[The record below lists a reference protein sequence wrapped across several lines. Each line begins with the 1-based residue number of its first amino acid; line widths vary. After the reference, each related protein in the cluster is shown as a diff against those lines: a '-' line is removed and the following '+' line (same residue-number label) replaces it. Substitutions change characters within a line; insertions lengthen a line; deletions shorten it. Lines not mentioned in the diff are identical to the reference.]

1 MMATSNKGVVFLLK
15 QFAISVSMV
24 IITLPGSHLL
34 AGERAKDDVTASAM
48 YKTSGAPTQMV
59 QAAVEAETRI
69 KEFFSKADFK
79 EQLFAHFHG
88 NQSAT
93 SAAWNKKAEELKS
106 LILENK
112 FNISIR
118 LVSSYDINYGMSA
131 FAYKGTDG
139 LPQALINKNWLEY
152 GITEEAMV
160 RLIIEQTGF
169 AMDRFLNGNTDTEG
183 NEGKSFANDLTSIY
197 EEPITKGLKSEILDL
212 DGKKIEVELQP

>member
-15 QFAISVSMV
+15 QFVISVTMV

-34 AGERAKDDVTASAM
+34 ASEISIDDAPVSAM
-48 YKTSGAPTQMV
+48 YKTSGAPAQMI
-59 QAAVEAETRI
+59 QAAVEAESRI
-69 KEFFSKADFK
+69 KEIFSKADFK
-79 EQLFAHFHG
+79 ETLFAHFHG
-88 NQSAT
+88 NQSAPN
-93 SAAWNKKAEELKS
+93 ARWNKKAEELKT

-131 FAYKGTDG
+131 FAQKGTDG
-139 LPQALINKNWLEY
+139 IPQALINKNWLEY

-169 AMDRFLNGNTDTEG
+169 AIDRFLNGEVDTDG
-183 NEGKSFANDLTSIY
+183 NEGKSFANELTSIY

-212 DGKKIEVELQP
+212 DGKKIQVELQP

>member
-15 QFAISVSMV
+15 QFAISVTMV

-34 AGERAKDDVTASAM
+34 ASEVSKEDAPVSAM
-48 YKTSGAPTQMV
+48 YKTTDAPVEMM
-59 QAAVEAETRI
+59 QAAVEAESRI
-69 KEFFSKADFK
+69 KEFFSKTDFK
-79 EQLFAHFHG
+79 QNLFAHFNG
-88 NQSAT
+88 NQSAAT
-93 SAAWNKKAEELKS
+93 AEWNKKAEELKT

-112 FNISIR
+112 FTISIR
-118 LVSSYDINYGMSA
+118 LISSYDINYGMSA
-131 FAYKGTDG
+131 FAAKGTEG
-139 LPQALINKNWLEY
+139 IPQALINKNWLEY

-169 AMDRFLNGNTDTEG
+169 AMDRFLNGETDTEG
-183 NEGKSFANDLTSIY
+183 NEGKSFANELTSIY